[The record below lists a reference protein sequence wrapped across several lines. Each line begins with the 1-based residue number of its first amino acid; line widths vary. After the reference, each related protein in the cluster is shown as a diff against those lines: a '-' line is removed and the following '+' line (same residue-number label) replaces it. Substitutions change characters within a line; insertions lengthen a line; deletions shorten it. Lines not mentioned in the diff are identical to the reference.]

1 MIDLLDH
8 AADKIYLLRE
18 KMDKNYIQ
26 PGFFLSTS
34 LCLCRA
40 TSFCFHLIVSN
51 FFGPSLST

>member
-8 AADKIYLLRE
+8 AADKIYQSRE

-34 LCLCRA
+34 
-40 TSFCFHLIVSN
+40 
-51 FFGPSLST
+51 